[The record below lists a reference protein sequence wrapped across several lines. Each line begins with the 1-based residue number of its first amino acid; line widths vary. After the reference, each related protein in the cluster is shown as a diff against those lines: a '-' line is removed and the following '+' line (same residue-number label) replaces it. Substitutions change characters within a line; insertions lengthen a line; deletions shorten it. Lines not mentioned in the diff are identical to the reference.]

1 MIAMKALFYRLPLLR
16 MIQVSLIFVITLATY
31 LSISLW
37 LNNEQTVHALPEFS
51 DRTGES
57 CGTCH
62 VNPGGGGPR
71 TLRGLLWAAQG
82 RPNDVPELPGSLI
95 SPSIMDGLE
104 LYDFACAGCHGNSGE
119 GNSAI
124 RLAGQGIS
132 KAAARSFIRDGIP
145 ELGMPAYE
153 DQLTDEQLEALA
165 EFVAEIGT
173 GSPLPEEYPLPAP
186 QFTCIPTTPDTCGGD

>member
-1 MIAMKALFYRLPLLR
+1 MKALFYKVPLLR
-16 MIQVSLIFVITLATY
+16 LIQITSILVIALAAY
-31 LSISLW
+31 ISISLW
-37 LNNEQTVHALPEFS
+37 LNTEKTVHALPEFS

-82 RPNDVPELPGSLI
+82 RPNDVPDLPGSLI
-95 SPSIMDGLE
+95 SPSVTDGLE
-104 LYDFACAGCHGNSGE
+104 LYDFACAGCHGVSGS

-124 RLAGQGIS
+124 GLAGQGIS

-145 ELGMPAYE
+145 ELDMPAYGE
-153 DQLTDEQLEALA
+153 ELTDQQLEALA
-165 EFVAEIGT
+165 DFVAELSAGP
-173 GSPLPEEYPLPAP
+173 PLPTEYQLPAP
-186 QFTCIPTTPDTCGGD
+186 QFICIPTEPISCGGE